1 MRKAEVQM
9 FGQTAGYLTEDDNGE
24 YTFAYTATY
33 LSQTISSTGTLTEI

>member
-24 YTFAYTATY
+24 Y
-33 LSQTISSTGTLTEI
+33 QTSETRQCHQGHCR